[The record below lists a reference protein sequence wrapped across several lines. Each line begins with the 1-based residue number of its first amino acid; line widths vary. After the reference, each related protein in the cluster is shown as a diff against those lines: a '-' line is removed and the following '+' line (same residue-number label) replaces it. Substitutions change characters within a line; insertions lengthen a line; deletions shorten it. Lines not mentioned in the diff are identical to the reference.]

1 MIPWER
7 DIYVGLLMQWLEDE
21 KERQKSQDRQ

>member
-7 DIYVGLLMQWLEDE
+7 DIYVGLLMQWVEDE

>member
-21 KERQKSQDRQ
+21 KERQKAQNK